1 MGWAPQKK
9 ILNHPAL
16 ACFISHCGWN
26 STVEGVCGGIP
37 FLCWPFAKDQLVN
50 KSYVCD
56 VWKIG
61 LGLDKD
67 ENGIISKGE
76 IRKKVDQLL
85 LDEDIKE
92 RSLKMKELTMNN
104 IGKFGQSS
112 KNLEK
117 FINWAK

>member
-1 MGWAPQKK
+1 M
-9 ILNHPAL
+9 
-16 ACFISHCGWN
+16 
-26 STVEGVCGGIP
+26 
-37 FLCWPFAKDQLVN
+37 
-50 KSYVCD
+50 
-56 VWKIG
+56 
-61 LGLDKD
+61 
-67 ENGIISKGE
+67 
-76 IRKKVDQLL
+76 DQLL